1 MADHAEN
8 SGQICAADRVK
19 RALPSRTRAGEQ
31 RAKDEAAQVDS
42 RNALAHVTEGREHSG
57 QLAVGAQHIRHAR
70 VAAAMVAHIIVVH
83 DFRNQ
88 HAEQDAAQQV
98 TACCGQH
105 AGQKDIFHHGLHLS
119 CLDRAVAVLAG
130 NHLDGG
136 AGQAERLTNLVFQ
149 VALVRE
155 MEQCFLVDEADERR
169 RAG

>member
-8 SGQICAADRVK
+8 RGQVCTADGIQRV
-19 RALPSRTRAGEQ
+19 LPGRTCAGEQ
-31 RAKDEAAQVDS
+31 CAKDEAAQVDS
-42 RNALAHVTEGREHSG
+42 RNALAHVTNGSEHGG
-57 QLAVGAQHIRHAR
+57 QLAVGAQNVGHAR
-70 VAAAMVAHIIVVH
+70 VAAAMVAHIVIVH

-105 AGQKDIFHHGLHLS
+105 AGQKDIFHHGLHLP

-136 AGQAERLTNLVFQ
+136 ACQTERLTNLVFQ
-149 VALVRE
+149 IALV
-155 MEQCFLVDEADERR
+155 
-169 RAG
+169 